1 MNASELAEAFGE
13 KGEGLPTEELDA
25 SEGGD
30 EEADEKAVQVDADVF
45 FDDTEDRA
53 TRLEAL
59 RRLVRK
65 LR

>member
-1 MNASELAEAFGE
+1 MKLEELAEAFDGE
-13 KGEGLPTEELDA
+13 EPSD
-25 SEGGD
+25 EGGAEP
-30 EEADEKAVQVDADVF
+30 EEADEEEDTDKAVSADADVF

-65 LR
+65 LK